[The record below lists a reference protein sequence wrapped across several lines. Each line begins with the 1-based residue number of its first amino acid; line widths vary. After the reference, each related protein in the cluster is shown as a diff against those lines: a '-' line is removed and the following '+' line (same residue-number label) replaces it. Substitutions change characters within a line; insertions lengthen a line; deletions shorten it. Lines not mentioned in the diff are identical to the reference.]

1 MSNIC
6 YIIHKYVKSDSGH
19 TNSAQFLQKKDER
32 NLYMQPKR
40 IKCALPIIIFINLP
54 MASW

>member
-1 MSNIC
+1 MSNIY

-40 IKCALPIIIFINLP
+40 IKIALPIIIFINLP